1 MRATRLT
8 LPSLALLAVTASPL
22 SADTLS
28 LYTAIAPD
36 GRQIEMPKRGYSMAM
51 VESRFGQPQQKLA
64 AVGDPPIIRW
74 IYPGYTV
81 YFEGEYV
88 IQPVPR
94 RELGY
99 R

>member
-8 LPSLALLAVTASPL
+8 LASLALCAVTAIPVQ
-22 SADTLS
+22 ADTLN
-28 LYTAIAPD
+28 LYTATAPD

-64 AVGDPPIIRW
+64 AVGDPPITRW
-74 IYPGYTV
+74 VYPGYTV
-81 YFEGEYV
+81 YFEGAYV

-94 RELGY
+94 RDLGY